1 MVKKDEEKME
11 ITDAQDEYLDIYHKY
26 FVLKWSWNEI
36 AEYHDCSTSTISHA
50 INWVI
55 DNRLNI
61 PSKHLIKGAI
71 DSIKE
76 RIKQNN
82 KLLKKEREKR
92 SNNDNRFII
101 DLNKQIRE
109 DEKMLYEL
117 QEVYEGDKKD
127 ENGEQMSAAQVLRLI
142 KEAGKDS
149 EKENQ

>member
-1 MVKKDEEKME
+1 MVKKGEEKME

-26 FVLKWSWNEI
+26 FVLKWSWDEI
-36 AEYHDCSTSTISHA
+36 AQYHDCSTSTISHA

-61 PSKHLIKGAI
+61 PSNHLIKGAI

-76 RIKQNN
+76 RIKNN
-82 KLLKKEREKR
+82 NELLEKETSRR
-92 SNNDNRFII
+92 SPDNRFII

-117 QEVYEGDKKD
+117 QEVYEGDKRD